1 MLFSTSQ
8 PVSSGT
14 PSTFRT
20 VVLWAIVLYSVIGFK
35 TGLSQDIGY
44 HPTGSAKVDHC
55 LTAPTFGYSDC
66 SRYVPYGPPA
76 NCLQSPPTQPL
87 QDEQGRQ
94 VVVILEDNGWES
106 QRITNEVARIVLEEV
121 MGYKVFRLENISTAQ
136 VDERVANLESHAS
149 LEYWAHYYSTGWKPR
164 QEGGSVELIPIGYLG
179 RSGIYASPSNFR
191 SNGSIFWDYYA
202 TYMNASM
209 DGVFQRYSVEDVV
222 GLLPRYTEGPP
233 PPPRRYSLS
242 DYSLVEAATCAEEYC
257 SNGQF
262 YPGVCQVDQV
272 TRLTACG
279 ELFLRFPE
287 YDRGYFE
294 SLLHNNHLALTA
306 VYLGDHFNRILESH
320 LERDSPMLYY
330 GFEPDPDTK
339 RMNGTRIY
347 FPPET
352 PACVAA
358 YARVPGNPFSNA
370 VGCDLRGTSLAKI
383 LSSRLGEDEY
393 MQPALHFLQD
403 LTLSSSDMDALIA
416 RYITNRSMSTTELVC
431 EHLREE
437 ETFRTHVMLNAVP
450 EVLVRVRTVLG
461 PAVPVPENSRGWQAS
476 PGKIVAG
483 LGIIL
488 FSTTSVYWL
497 GSRLMSWQKSVKI
510 SHVHFSQIIFERF
523 SGPCLLGLMSMGWY
537 YGLQYMSLESSAM
550 TIISYPLIFIICS
563 ICVMFGYRFWVTLCA
578 FMKSTISAKVI
589 SSTLSSSDA
598 GLMSITVQVIQAFG
612 QSFLLITWV
621 FLILGFWNINTTA
634 IVAVSG
640 FVALGI
646 GFGSSNSIQGFISSL
661 QVAVSQYYE
670 VGDWVQIEGVEGV
683 VTNFSLKTT
692 EIVDFKGTAHY
703 IPNRVLDTAVIANKM
718 RATHAMVGIACTVAA
733 NSNPRDVS
741 DFMKNLKRG
750 VTKLNGVDPN
760 ELVLVYIAAITE
772 TGIKLQV
779 SVKTWHAPC
788 NPQYVRIK
796 NQWGWYNNMMDT
808 QNDMIIYTLDMAR
821 SYGLVLTDK
830 ASPEPFLATSLM
842 REGDPE
848 RPWESSFT
856 RGQQTDNDDLSFLQ
870 LKIWSCTYNLN
881 FAKPPLDDGLTQLL
895 ANAEGAD
902 LVVIGLQQ
910 CQYDPQRRTREW
922 KKKVADVMR
931 KAQVQGGNATHL
943 DLIGIVATAL
953 GGKYCL
959 VAHCGSGTGDH
970 LIIFGLSFIE
980 RLVEKVEYGLCVIS
994 GNNHGC
1000 SIGMEVLNTSV
1011 CFVSTEV
1018 PMMEPD
1024 AVEKRNQLIKAIM
1037 AGMHFGQPM
1046 AVKARYNLDVCNS
1059 VDFYAMFHHTFWLGS
1074 FKYGNSTSYQDMAD
1088 ALNSP
1093 QHEPAM
1099 RYRRDSDPGP
1109 LIGAGGITTG
1119 AMTPP
1124 LKQAHS
1130 AHAAMQSP
1138 PSASHHA
1145 RPPSPPPPG
1154 LLRSSSDTA
1163 IHETRYEGGLHHRPA
1178 EKLCPSSGQVPLVDS
1193 KALHLQKLWQS
1204 YDLFRQEMNAGNV
1217 LSTWVEEA
1225 VDYPPTY
1232 PYRKG
1237 RLAILKGEKDMHK
1250 DMRRVSESISSL
1262 SGAVNMMR
1270 SKNPAP
1276 STPPGNKRIA
1286 STLSPGSAGKAA
1298 LSLVNNFVAFESR
1311 ASSVVDIEQ
1320 EDELKEQVATYSA
1333 GPGWSDRILKH
1344 SLVQGSLEQTSYTMI
1359 PDIGMSVHKPV
1370 AASFTLSAM
1379 RFQPV
1384 SVIGNPIYLK
1394 ITELSAV
1401 VRASE
1406 TDMFG
1411 RRSSNP
1417 YIVFAGDCLPTNHRT
1432 ILKQRKTT
1440 VKKSTLTP
1448 KWRDTEVPLLKTSVT
1463 EAYELKNR
1471 CIMLLAL
1478 DLDMFKD
1485 PMVLG
1490 VAWLPL
1496 DMLTRKPKAFTR
1508 PLLHAGVSGS
1518 WCISGRIHI
1527 HEEELC
1533 SPRRLFA
1540 MRLKQK
1546 EVLSET
1552 LQPQLSHVT
1561 QVHI

>member
-1 MLFSTSQ
+1 
-8 PVSSGT
+8 
-14 PSTFRT
+14 
-20 VVLWAIVLYSVIGFK
+20 
-35 TGLSQDIGY
+35 
-44 HPTGSAKVDHC
+44 
-55 LTAPTFGYSDC
+55 
-66 SRYVPYGPPA
+66 
-76 NCLQSPPTQPL
+76 
-87 QDEQGRQ
+87 
-94 VVVILEDNGWES
+94 
-106 QRITNEVARIVLEEV
+106 
-121 MGYKVFRLENISTAQ
+121 
-136 VDERVANLESHAS
+136 
-149 LEYWAHYYSTGWKPR
+149 
-164 QEGGSVELIPIGYLG
+164 
-179 RSGIYASPSNFR
+179 
-191 SNGSIFWDYYA
+191 
-202 TYMNASM
+202 
-209 DGVFQRYSVEDVV
+209 
-222 GLLPRYTEGPP
+222 
-233 PPPRRYSLS
+233 
-242 DYSLVEAATCAEEYC
+242 
-257 SNGQF
+257 
-262 YPGVCQVDQV
+262 
-272 TRLTACG
+272 
-279 ELFLRFPE
+279 
-287 YDRGYFE
+287 
-294 SLLHNNHLALTA
+294 
-306 VYLGDHFNRILESH
+306 
-320 LERDSPMLYY
+320 
-330 GFEPDPDTK
+330 
-339 RMNGTRIY
+339 
-347 FPPET
+347 
-352 PACVAA
+352 
-358 YARVPGNPFSNA
+358 
-370 VGCDLRGTSLAKI
+370 
-383 LSSRLGEDEY
+383 
-393 MQPALHFLQD
+393 
-403 LTLSSSDMDALIA
+403 
-416 RYITNRSMSTTELVC
+416 MSTTELVC

-476 PGKIVAG
+476 PGK
-483 LGIIL
+483 
-488 FSTTSVYWL
+488 
-497 GSRLMSWQKSVKI
+497 
-510 SHVHFSQIIFERF
+510 
-523 SGPCLLGLMSMGWY
+523 
-537 YGLQYMSLESSAM
+537 SLESSAM

-692 EIVDFKGTAHY
+692 EIVDFKASGTAHY

-953 GGKYCL
+953 GHTSLPPVTRLDLIGI
-959 VAHCGSGTGDH
+959 VAAALGHTSLPPVTHLDPIDIVAAALGTGDH

-1074 FKYGNSTSYQDMAD
+1074 FKYGNSTSYQ
-1088 ALNSP
+1088 
-1093 QHEPAM
+1093 
-1099 RYRRDSDPGP
+1099 
-1109 LIGAGGITTG
+1109 
-1119 AMTPP
+1119 
-1124 LKQAHS
+1124 
-1130 AHAAMQSP
+1130 
-1138 PSASHHA
+1138 
-1145 RPPSPPPPG
+1145 
-1154 LLRSSSDTA
+1154 
-1163 IHETRYEGGLHHRPA
+1163 
-1178 EKLCPSSGQVPLVDS
+1178 VPLVDS

-1250 DMRRVSESISSL
+1250 DMRRVSESIS
-1262 SGAVNMMR
+1262 
-1270 SKNPAP
+1270 
-1276 STPPGNKRIA
+1276 RIA

-1384 SVIGNPIYLK
+1384 SVIGKWNPIYLK

-1478 DLDMFKD
+1478 DLDMFK
-1485 PMVLG
+1485 
-1490 VAWLPL
+1490 
-1496 DMLTRKPKAFTR
+1496 
-1508 PLLHAGVSGS
+1508 
-1518 WCISGRIHI
+1518 
-1527 HEEELC
+1527 
-1533 SPRRLFA
+1533 
-1540 MRLKQK
+1540 
-1546 EVLSET
+1546 
-1552 LQPQLSHVT
+1552 
-1561 QVHI
+1561 